1 MLALAWCHLHRED
14 AASMEQALELLQER
28 FPQSPLA
35 PRAAM
40 MFADYHYN
48 QADYERA
55 RQAYEGLSGAI
66 PKARKRALVA
76 AAGGSGRPGSR
87 SPLPGGHGR
96 LRRRRLRGGA
106 RRQLE
111 EVVKRFPGTLSEM
124 AARCNIGVCYE
135 KTGQWRRAAAVYDSL
150 LQRDEADPQY
160 GAMLRFAREHRD

>member
-1 MLALAWCHLHRED
+1 
-14 AASMEQALELLQER
+14 MEQALKLLQER

-48 QADYERA
+48 RADYKRA
-55 RQAYEGLSGAI
+55 SQAYES
-66 PKARKRALVA
+66 
-76 AAGGSGRPGSR
+76 
-87 SPLPGGHGR
+87 
-96 LRRRRLRGGA
+96 LRRRYPQSPEAGRSSRLLVDLADLEADRLYQEAMAAFDGGDYEGA

-111 EVVKRFPGTLSEM
+111 AVAQRFPGTLSEM

-150 LQRDEADPQY
+150 LQRGEADPQY
-160 GAMLRFAREHRD
+160 GAMLRFAREHRDWIRDYRL